1 MVASTPRRVD
11 DLPGHA
17 GVRTNSQPFMTRP
30 IVFIASSTEGL
41 PEAQAV
47 QSGLQHV
54 LGAAADIRLWTTEFG
69 LSSTY
74 IEALEAVAAAADF
87 AIGVIS
93 GDDRVVSRATGRAR
107 PQRAP
112 RDNVIFELGLFIGA
126 LGRPRCF
133 MVHRKGQDLKLP
145 SDLLAVVS
153 ADYEPR
159 EDQTLVQALQPRC
172 AQIAKRVLELGAL
185 RRISPAALVRR
196 AQSLHMATLLAGD
209 WWQRIRGPG
218 QSAISFLRLDYDAAT
233 ESLQLRGQ
241 AYDLSG
247 QTAAHWHG
255 QVIELHA
262 DARRLVYR
270 WSGTHPDTP
279 QTQFHG
285 IGELA
290 FEATADSA
298 PGQPAQ
304 PAQRGWGR
312 FWDVDEARPENT
324 QSKAVE
330 LRRETDASVVA
341 RMRDGRASERAALSV
356 QIHSDW

>member
-1 MVASTPRRVD
+1 M
-11 DLPGHA
+11 
-17 GVRTNSQPFMTRP
+17 SQPL
-30 IVFIASSTEGL
+30 VFIASSTEGL
-41 PEAQAV
+41 PEAQAL
-47 QSGLQHV
+47 QAGLQLA
-54 LGAAADIRLWTTEFG
+54 LGASAEIRLWTTEFG

-74 IEALEAVAAAADF
+74 VEALEAVAAEADF

-93 GDDRVVSRATGRAR
+93 GDDRVVSRARQ
-107 PQRAP
+107 QRAP

-153 ADYEPR
+153 ADYQPR
-159 EDQTLVQALQPRC
+159 DNQTLMQALQPRC
-172 AQIAKRVLELGAL
+172 AQIAKRVVELGAL

-196 AQSLHMATLLAGD
+196 ALSLHMATLLAGD

-241 AYDLSG
+241 TYDLSG
-247 QTAAHWHG
+247 QTAAHWRG

-290 FEATADSA
+290 FEAPADSA
-298 PGQPAQ
+298 SGQPAQ

-356 QIHSDW
+356 LIHSDW

>member
-1 MVASTPRRVD
+1 
-11 DLPGHA
+11 
-17 GVRTNSQPFMTRP
+17 MTRP
-30 IVFIASSTEGL
+30 VVFIASSTEGL

-47 QSGLQHV
+47 QAGLQQA
-54 LGAAADIRLWTTEFG
+54 LRAAADIRLWTTEFG
-69 LSSTY
+69 LSSTT
-74 IEALEAVAAAADF
+74 IEALEAVAAEADF

-93 GDDRVVSRATGRAR
+93 GDDRVVSRPTGRSR

-153 ADYEPR
+153 ADYVQA
-159 EDQTLVQALQPRC
+159 DGQTLVQALQPRC
-172 AQIAKRVLELGAL
+172 LQIAQRVQELGAL

-196 AQSLHMATLLAGD
+196 AQSLSMATLLAGD
-209 WWQRIRGPG
+209 WWERIRGPG
-218 QSAISFLRLDYDAAT
+218 QSAISFLRLDYDEAT

-241 AYDLSG
+241 AYDRKG
-247 QTAAHWHG
+247 QTAAHWRG
-255 QVIELHA
+255 QVVEVHA

-270 WSGTHPDTP
+270 WSGTHPDAP

-285 IGELA
+285 IGELE
-290 FEATADSA
+290 FEAPGD
-298 PGQPAQ
+298 GQPGQ

-330 LRRETDASVVA
+330 LRRETDAGVVA
-341 RMRDGRASERAALSV
+341 RMREGRASEREALSV

>member
-1 MVASTPRRVD
+1 M
-11 DLPGHA
+11 
-17 GVRTNSQPFMTRP
+17 SQPL
-30 IVFIASSTEGL
+30 VFIASSTEGL

-47 QSGLQHV
+47 QAGLQLA
-54 LGAAADIRLWTTEFG
+54 LGASAEIRLWTTEFG

-74 IEALEAVAAAADF
+74 IEALEAVAAEADF

-93 GDDRVVSRATGRAR
+93 GDDRIVSRARQ
-107 PQRAP
+107 QRAP

-153 ADYEPR
+153 ADYQPR
-159 EDQTLVQALQPRC
+159 DNQTLMQALQPRC
-172 AQIAKRVLELGAL
+172 AQIAKRVIELGAL

-196 AQSLHMATLLAGD
+196 AQSLSMATLLAGD

-218 QSAISFLRLDYDAAT
+218 QSAISFLRLDYDEAT

-241 AYDLSG
+241 AYDLGG
-247 QTAAHWHG
+247 QTAAHWRG
-255 QVIELHA
+255 QVVELHA

-285 IGELA
+285 IGELE
-290 FEATADSA
+290 FEAPGDSQR
-298 PGQPAQ
+298 GQ

-312 FWDVDEARPENT
+312 FWDVDESRPENT

-356 QIHSDW
+356 LIHRDW